1 MIFNITSNFKPFTF
15 DDLAK
20 PMLMYKQAYE
30 DLEKNLAT
38 LTDQTEMWKS
48 IAEQDKSPIAYNLY
62 KTYSDKLSSI
72 VDDFSRGMTASNRG
86 ELLNLR
92 RGYATNIVPVANA
105 FNRRQKLQDEV
116 AKAKLTNPTYEF
128 QYDPNKMSLDTL
140 IQNPDQTWG
149 KVINGALVN
158 QEVATAAQ
166 ALAKGAAAGDQ
177 ASLEQLRQLTLPY
190 QWAYIKRTGFN
201 YSDILK
207 VMQDNPDANPIL
219 KGLVDSAIE
228 ATGVYEWDN
237 IRDKDGNFTD
247 DGKALIQRLRHQ
259 GNMGLYQAIG
269 QEQTQILTDSYSSQL
284 ALQQA
289 AAAAAGQ
296 EDPDIPDGV
305 KVDTDELTFG
315 GSSVQEQAAA
325 DAKLLGFS
333 PDFKKRSNHVTIPI
347 SMSKESNAEKYDK
360 ANFNRHSALSQAMN
374 QAINPPSSIKVRLW
388 GETGKYGTTGK
399 ILTKSQFVAQGKD
412 AIQKNALAR
421 YYDQAI
427 EAKNRWVR
435 GKAINEQM
443 SVAGGLQS
451 LHGNFAVKGIRYNGD
466 DNLEIISPFVNNRQL
481 VKIQGVDSHG
491 NIKLNRDGINHG
503 VGMSEAEISSFNK
516 KAHPDSGS
524 PTLTKG
530 QVSIHILPGD
540 TTRPNNKGIVI
551 TMPDEKGRPQS
562 YLLPYK
568 AMTGNTR
575 AAYDRYNNY
584 IIKAEKE
591 AKQNG
596 FNAEQTKQYVD
607 SVREQQL
614 SALMRDIN
622 FAMQG
627 TYGKPSVSTYKNPD

>member
-305 KVDTDELTFG
+305 KVDTDELNFG

-388 GETGKYGTTGK
+388 GETGKYGTTGI

-443 SVAGGLQS
+443 SVAEGLQS

-516 KAHPDSGS
+516 RAHPDSGS

-551 TMPDEKGRPQS
+551 TMPNEKGKPQS
-562 YLLPYK
+562 YLLPYS
-568 AMTGNTR
+568 AMTGNTK
-575 AAYDRYNNY
+575 AAYKRYNAY
-584 IIKAEKE
+584 IIKAEEE
-591 AKQNG
+591 AKQKG